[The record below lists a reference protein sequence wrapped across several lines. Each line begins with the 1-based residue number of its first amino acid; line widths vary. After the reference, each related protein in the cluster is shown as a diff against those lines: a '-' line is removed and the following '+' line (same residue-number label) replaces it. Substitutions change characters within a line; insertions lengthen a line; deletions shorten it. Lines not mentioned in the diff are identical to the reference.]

1 MKNLK
6 KELSQ
11 YLNNQMK
18 KEKVIKNLVN
28 QFRGID
34 CIEAVVSKKELII
47 CLYSKIELS
56 FSHIISALNPFGK
69 FEINSPERGVVIYM
83 FISNSENYRKIC
95 KELKTYLY
103 ESVNEKFSEI
113 EGFDEFDK
121 NSQNNY
127 VHYVKFLRTL
137 EPDGLDKFSAS
148 QVLDNERFCSCGKEL
163 FNKESQTQAIFE
175 FDSPVKIYEKLSAIM
190 CEHD

>member
-1 MKNLK
+1 
-6 KELSQ
+6 
-11 YLNNQMK
+11 MK
-18 KEKVIKNLVN
+18 KEKVLKNLVN

-34 CIEAVVSKKELII
+34 CLETVVSKKEIVI
-47 CLYSKIELS
+47 CIYSQIQTS
-56 FSHIISALNPFGK
+56 FSHIIAALNPFGK
-69 FEINSPERGVVIYM
+69 FEINSPERGIVIYT
-83 FISNSENYRKIC
+83 FLSKTENYSKIC
-95 KELKTYLY
+95 KELKAYLY

-121 NSQNNY
+121 NSQSNY

-137 EPDGLDKFSAS
+137 ESDGLDKFSAS
-148 QVLDNERFCSCGKEL
+148 QVLEHERFCSCGKEL
-163 FNKESQTQAIFE
+163 FSRESQTQAIFE